1 MLWWVSNQTNR
12 CAVRVEGCGSADK
25 WSGAVARRGRQAC
38 DWASAGMSEVFE
50 RTFVPNSRF
59 RGWIRVREFYKRR
72 GDGQDDDSYT
82 TAAGRPRTGR
92 AKMIPADL
100 SNAAASVRMGHCTH
114 AAGCKLLHQT
124 PLPTTANMLPDRQPR
139 KRAVAGRHQAH
150 DDVTES
156 GEPRNEGRSNKA
168 GIRIAHQCHW
178 VGDFQRGNGML

>member
-1 MLWWVSNQTNR
+1 
-12 CAVRVEGCGSADK
+12 
-25 WSGAVARRGRQAC
+25 
-38 DWASAGMSEVFE
+38 
-50 RTFVPNSRF
+50 
-59 RGWIRVREFYKRR
+59 
-72 GDGQDDDSYT
+72 
-82 TAAGRPRTGR
+82 
-92 AKMIPADL
+92 MIPADL

-124 PLPTTANMLPDRQPR
+124 PLPTTTNMLPDRQPR

-168 GIRIAHQCHW
+168 GIRIARQCHW

>member
-1 MLWWVSNQTNR
+1 
-12 CAVRVEGCGSADK
+12 
-25 WSGAVARRGRQAC
+25 
-38 DWASAGMSEVFE
+38 
-50 RTFVPNSRF
+50 
-59 RGWIRVREFYKRR
+59 
-72 GDGQDDDSYT
+72 
-82 TAAGRPRTGR
+82 
-92 AKMIPADL
+92 MIPADL

-168 GIRIAHQCHW
+168 GIRIAKDGA
-178 VGDFQRGNGML
+178 VDAIGRRDFLGGNGLL